1 MDVDIRLA
9 CNPGLIGSKL
19 VEVNRSWRMT
29 INSQEDLL
37 VEITVF
43 EDRRYDAMLRRDVTY
58 LSAMFGDG
66 RAYTH
71 SSGVRQDAAE
81 YLHGLAAGTD
91 IYRNIEHGIN
101 RIVRLAD
108 RELVYGWQR
117 MTVNSDG
124 DLRQW
129 IICPWRY
136 CRGAEVAGLQWVD
149 EEAAKLA
156 SIRAAA
162 LPTGL
167 RQSVIPGSCWPTAA
181 GSAPRSCTN
190 FAAIPGLFNALG
202 SLLLS
207 SICNLRGEVRPPVKS
222 RILDRQISD
231 S

>member
-1 MDVDIRLA
+1 M
-9 CNPGLIGSKL
+9 
-19 VEVNRSWRMT
+19 
-29 INSQEDLL
+29 
-37 VEITVF
+37 
-43 EDRRYDAMLRRDVTY
+43 
-58 LSAMFGDG
+58 
-66 RAYTH
+66 
-71 SSGVRQDAAE
+71 
-81 YLHGLAAGTD
+81 AAGTD

-207 SICNLRGEVRPPVKS
+207 SICNTREAK
-222 RILDRQISD
+222 
-231 S
+231 